1 MVQARNA
8 SRYDAA
14 PIITEAIVAE
24 AVSWAE
30 RLRDETEGW
39 LQVHQPLALK

>member
-1 MVQARNA
+1 
-8 SRYDAA
+8 
-14 PIITEAIVAE
+14 
-24 AVSWAE
+24 VSWAE